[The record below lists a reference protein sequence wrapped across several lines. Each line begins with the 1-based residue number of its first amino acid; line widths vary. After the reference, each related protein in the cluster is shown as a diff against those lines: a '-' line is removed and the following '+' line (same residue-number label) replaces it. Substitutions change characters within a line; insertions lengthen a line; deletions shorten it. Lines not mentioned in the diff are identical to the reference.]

1 MKLQTPS
8 QQMKNRSHPPSCT
21 QTKTEVWCAIGTV
34 LLPPQETVGGRSS
47 RLEATDYWDRVGTLV
62 KNWYNEKPTGWVEEC
77 VFVFMCR
84 GFNGAGGDER
94 EREYY
99 PLLSFS
105 VHARIK
111 NLLPQKA
118 VCTKIDEREPDFQT
132 QSQDTIN
139 DAFHPAAAN
148 HGRCQARFVE
158 KLLTSYPRKL
168 RCCCS

>member
-21 QTKTEVWCAIGTV
+21 QTKTEVWCAICTV

-84 GFNGAGGDER
+84 GFKWCGRRWTWTRILPSSIFFGPCTHLNLQKPPPKNCMHQNRR
-94 EREYY
+94 ER
-99 PLLSFS
+99 
-105 VHARIK
+105 AR
-111 NLLPQKA
+111 LPNAKPWHDKWC
-118 VCTKIDEREPDFQT
+118 V
-132 QSQDTIN
+132 
-139 DAFHPAAAN
+139 
-148 HGRCQARFVE
+148 
-158 KLLTSYPRKL
+158 L
-168 RCCCS
+168 CCSCKSRKA